1 MYEGEPMITRFTTHQ
16 YVFIALLLC
25 AGSVHAQ
32 ITFSGGMLGP
42 LRARSLGPAVMSGR
56 ISDIAV
62 VDTAPRR
69 FYVGAAGGG
78 VWRTTNAGV
87 TFSSVFDEYPQSI
100 GAITIDQKRP
110 DTVWVGTGE
119 SWTRNSVSVGEGV
132 YRTTDE
138 GKTWTKC
145 GLDST
150 ERISKIM
157 IHPKDPKTIYVAAPG
172 PLFNDSE
179 HRGLYRS
186 TDFGSTWS
194 KILSGDARTGCS
206 DVVIDPKNPK
216 IMVAAMWSFRR
227 TPHSFVSGGPGSGI
241 FRSTDAGNTWTRVQK
256 GLPTSE
262 MGRIALAMSPQ
273 DPKLI
278 YASVESKESAMYR
291 STDGGISWERRY
303 VGSVVDIRPFYFSR
317 LVCDPKDK
325 NVVYKCGMQMYRS
338 DDGGLTFTTIAQAA
352 HSDHHSVWIDPSN
365 TQHIILGTDGGA
377 YESYEQGKS
386 VRFFQNLPI
395 SQFYHVT
402 TDDATPFNVYGGLQ
416 DNGSWRGPS
425 DADGGIT
432 NGTWKFVGGGD
443 GFNVAPERAD
453 ASIVYWE
460 SQGGNLNR
468 TNLRT
473 KETKN
478 IAPTPEDGSSK
489 LRYNWNTP
497 IVRGKRAGVIYAG
510 SQYLHKSTD
519 KGDTWVRISADLT
532 TNDSTKL
539 TQEESGGLTVDNS
552 SAENHCTIFA
562 ISESPLN
569 ESIVWVGTD
578 DGNLQRTTD
587 GGTSWKMVAPPS
599 SILPKNTWVSS
610 VEPSWHD
617 ETTCYVTFDGHMGGD
632 MRTYVARTTDL
643 GATWTILP
651 MTDVRGY
658 AHVIRQDPEQSRI
671 LYLGTEFGLW
681 ISLDTGA
688 TWIAFKNNLPTTA
701 VRDIAFQRRD
711 HALAIATHGRGIY
724 VIDELDVLRAI
735 DPSVIRDEITLLPT
749 VPAIRTQGGG
759 AGRWF
764 GGDADYVGESKT
776 ESARVWYVLKDRHVR
791 GSFTITI
798 KDSSGT
804 VIRSIPGSS
813 RKGLNSVE
821 LAMRKPAPLT
831 ASSEVGGAF
840 GSLIGPLLAEGT
852 YTVEL
857 NKAGTIATTTIRV
870 VTDSIY
876 GHSDADREVQQ
887 QLVAQLYSLNEDLA
901 ITVAQV
907 QAGRDELLRRLAD
920 STLTDQAAKAR
931 IKAGFDSLDALNK
944 ELVNTKVGLITGE
957 EQLRERLSSL
967 YGEVNGFLGRPT
979 SSQQSLASSLGARVA
994 SATNRAQEL
1003 LSPWGLESRR
1013 AVEDRLRKA
1022 RGRK

>member
-1 MYEGEPMITRFTTHQ
+1 MYDGVSMITRITTHIN
-16 YVFIALLLC
+16 VFVVLLLC
-25 AGSVHAQ
+25 SGSVQAQ
-32 ITFSGGMLGP
+32 ITFTGGMLGP

-87 TFSSVFDEYPQSI
+87 TFTSVFDDYPQSI
-100 GAITIDQKRP
+100 GAITIDQQRP

-119 SWTRNSVSVGEGV
+119 SWTRNSVSVGEGI

-150 ERISKIM
+150 ERISQIV
-157 IHPKDPKTIYVAAPG
+157 IHPKDPKTIYVAVPG
-172 PLFNDSE
+172 PLFNDSD

-186 TDFGSTWS
+186 TDFGSSWS

-206 DVVIDPKNPK
+206 DVVVDPKNPK
-216 IMVAAMWSFRR
+216 IMVASMWSFRR
-227 TPHSFVSGGPGSGI
+227 TPYSFVSGGQGSGI
-241 FRSTDAGNTWTRVQK
+241 FRSTDAGSTWTRVHK
-256 GLPTSE
+256 GLPSGE
-262 MGRIALAMSPQ
+262 MGRVALAMSPQ

-278 YASVESKESAMYR
+278 YASVESSESAMYR
-291 STDGGISWERRY
+291 STDGGLSWERRY

-325 NVVYKCGMQMYRS
+325 NVVYKCGIQMFRS
-338 DDGGLTFTTIAQAA
+338 DDGGLTFTTIATAA

-365 TQHIILGTDGGA
+365 TQHVIFGTDGGA
-377 YESYEQGKS
+377 YETYEQGKS

-402 TDDATPFNVYGGLQ
+402 TDDAIPFNVYGGLQ

-432 NGTWKFVGGGD
+432 NGVWKFVGGGD

-478 IAPTPEDGSSK
+478 ITPTPEDGTST

-497 IVRGKRAGVIYAG
+497 IVRGRRDGVIYAG
-510 SQYLHKSTD
+510 SQYLHKSTNG
-519 KGDTWVRISADLT
+519 GDTWVRISADLS
-532 TNDSTKL
+532 TNDGTKL
-539 TQEESGGLTVDNS
+539 TQAESGGLTLDNS
-552 SAENHCTIFA
+552 SAENHCTIFSIA
-562 ISESPLN
+562 ESPRN

-578 DGNLQRTTD
+578 DGNLQRTTN
-587 GGTSWKMVAPPS
+587 GGTTWNMVAPPS
-599 SILPKNTWVSS
+599 ALLPSNTWVSS
-610 VEPSWHD
+610 VEPSPHD
-617 ETTCYVTFDGHMGGD
+617 DSTCYVTFDGHMRGD

-643 GATWTILP
+643 GTTWSLLP
-651 MTDVRGY
+651 VNEVKGY
-658 AHVIRQDPEQSRI
+658 AHIIRQDPVRPHI

-681 ISLDTGA
+681 ISLDDGA
-688 TWIAFKNNLPTTA
+688 TWIAFRNNLPSVA
-701 VRDIAFQRRD
+701 VRDIAFQQRD

-735 DPSVIRDEITLLPT
+735 DPSAIRDEITVLPT
-749 VPAIRTQGGG
+749 VPAIRAQGGG

-764 GGDADYVGESKT
+764 GGDAEFVGESRS

-798 KDSSGT
+798 KDISGN
-804 VIRSIPGSS
+804 VIRSVPGLS

-821 LAMRKPAPLT
+821 LPMRMPAPIT
-831 ASSEVGGAF
+831 ASSEVSGAF

-852 YTVEL
+852 YAVEL
-857 NKAGTIATTTIRV
+857 NKAGTIATTTIQV
-870 VTDSIY
+870 LTDTVY
-876 GHSDADREVQQ
+876 GHSTSDREAQQ
-887 QLVAQLYSLNEDLA
+887 KLVTQLYKLNEELA
-901 ITVAQV
+901 ITVAQI
-907 QAGRDELLRRLAD
+907 QAGRDELLRRLTD
-920 STLTDQAAKAR
+920 TTLSDQTTKAT

-944 ELVNTKVGLITGE
+944 VLVNTKVGRVTGE

-967 YGEVNGFLGRPT
+967 YAEVNGYLGRPT
-979 SSQQSLASSLGARVA
+979 SSQLSLASSLETRVA
-994 SATNRAQEL
+994 EATSRAQSL
-1003 LSPWGLESRR
+1003 VSPWGLESRR